1 MIFVKRTKV
10 RAEFIK
16 ITIKSFSTR
25 VFNRVW
31 KTQWKTEL
39 YIKLFMEKRGK
50 IPKKVEFTSESVDKP
65 VETVDNFMQEK
76 TC

>member
-1 MIFVKRTKV
+1 MNFVKRTKFRV
-10 RAEFIK
+10 FFIK
-16 ITIKSFSTR
+16 ITTKPFSTR

-39 YIKLFMEKRGK
+39 CRKIFMEKRGK
-50 IPKKVEFTSESVDKP
+50 IPKKVEYTSETVDKP
-65 VETVDNFMQEK
+65 VETVDNFMQEL